1 MLFFELLICIAVVF
15 LIAYACVKAG
25 SFIKSIKFVVLPGLM
40 LFLLGSIVNLI
51 ITSFVD
57 IIKLIF

>member
-1 MLFFELLICIAVVF
+1 MLFFELLICVAVIF
-15 LIAYACVKAG
+15 LIVYACIKAG
-25 SFIKSIKFVVLPGLM
+25 SFMNSIKFVVLPGLM
-40 LFLLGSIVNLI
+40 LFLLGNIVNLV